1 MDGGGLNSR
10 MECLQQDTWAE
21 VEQVQEE
28 QQEEENAVSA
38 NAQRVSITQAAKL
51 HNVTRQAIYVA
62 IKQKKLKASKTTR
75 WEIDLQDLEDYRR
88 NRYSRAKSTYQGEL
102 LFDNEKGFYSV
113 GQVASMLNVPEQKIY
128 YATRIGAMKGERRG
142 SAWVIHVSEVDRYR
156 NDYLKKEAERKGKN
170 LSAMREGFG
179 TLGASELLADSE
191 DFVS

>member
-1 MDGGGLNSR
+1 

>member
-1 MDGGGLNSR
+1 
-10 MECLQQDTWAE
+10 MECLQQDAWAE
-21 VEQVQEE
+21 VGQVQNQ
-28 QQEEENAVSA
+28 QQEEHQDGNAVP
-38 NAQRVSITQAAKL
+38 NASQKVSITQAAKL

-88 NRYSRAKSTYQGEL
+88 KRYSRANSTYQGEL

-142 SAWVIHVSEVDRYR
+142 SAWVIHISEVDRYR
-156 NDYLKKEAERKGKN
+156 NDYLKKEADRKGKSLAAMQEG
-170 LSAMREGFG
+170 LSS
-179 TLGASELLADSE
+179 LGADPENFIS
-191 DFVS
+191 

>member
-179 TLGASELLADSE
+179 TLGASELLAGSE

>member
-1 MDGGGLNSR
+1 MDEGGLNSR
-10 MECLQQDTWAE
+10 MECLQQDTGVEA
-21 VEQVQEE
+21 EQVQV
-28 QQEEENAVSA
+28 QQQEENAVPVTS
-38 NAQRVSITQAAKL
+38 QRVSITQAAKL

-113 GQVASMLNVPEQKIY
+113 GQVASMLGVPEQKIY

-156 NDYLKKEAERKGKN
+156 NDYLKKEAERKGKS
-170 LSAMREGFG
+170 LAAMREGFEA
-179 TLGASELLADSE
+179 LGADLLADAENFIS
-191 DFVS
+191 